1 MILLGEVAELTSATE
16 GHRSISGAK
25 RPKAYGAETK
35 KVRGT
40 GALVSAPVLLS
51 APNPSRAAL
60 HSRTGRR
67 DVVTSCLNKSCL
79 LVKQL
84 SIGYVR
90 RAMQRRSNAPKG
102 IKDLFYETRVLSGRE
117 YTVTRF
123 AKEVLGGA
131 VDPVMLGYIEKRKR
145 FPNEALVRR
154 LATVRNE
161 SVAPLLAVL
170 YRDRMLYAFGRELRR
185 ALHDPTEVEGIA
197 DADLAVQVSRAIAA
211 LPDDGAWITTAKWRT
226 QIGVAVRDKSKSSDV
241 SRVTDLLKER
251 GLVEQAKGKVRRK
264 SRHFVA
270 TTLEER
276 RALAMEFT
284 AIYTKA
290 LLDKVSLPERAA
302 ATHLRNHYLHIERE
316 RLPEFY
322 QKLEKAAR
330 ALAEEFAADA
340 GVGTEFLNVLI
351 VGTPV

>member
-1 MILLGEVAELTSATE
+1 
-16 GHRSISGAK
+16 
-25 RPKAYGAETK
+25 
-35 KVRGT
+35 
-40 GALVSAPVLLS
+40 
-51 APNPSRAAL
+51 
-60 HSRTGRR
+60 
-67 DVVTSCLNKSCL
+67 
-79 LVKQL
+79 
-84 SIGYVR
+84 
-90 RAMQRRSNAPKG
+90 MQRRSTAPKG

-131 VDPVMLGYIEKRKR
+131 VDPVMLGYIEKGKR

-154 LATVRNE
+154 LAKIRE
-161 SVAPLLAVL
+161 EPVAPLLAVL

-185 ALHDPTEVEGIA
+185 ALHDPAQVEGIE

-211 LPDDGAWITTAKWRT
+211 LPDDGQWITTAKWRAA
-226 QIGVAVRDKSKSSDV
+226 IGVAVRDKKASDV
-241 SRVTDLLKER
+241 GKVADLLKER
-251 GLVEQAKGKVRRK
+251 GLVEQAKGKVRRV

-270 TTLEER
+270 TTQEER

-302 ATHLRNHYLHIERE
+302 ATHLRNHYLHIERD

-330 ALAEEFAADA
+330 TLAEEFAADA
-340 GVGTEFLNVLI
+340 GGSTEFLNVLI

>member
-1 MILLGEVAELTSATE
+1 
-16 GHRSISGAK
+16 
-25 RPKAYGAETK
+25 
-35 KVRGT
+35 
-40 GALVSAPVLLS
+40 
-51 APNPSRAAL
+51 
-60 HSRTGRR
+60 
-67 DVVTSCLNKSCL
+67 
-79 LVKQL
+79 
-84 SIGYVR
+84 
-90 RAMQRRSNAPKG
+90 MQRRSTAPKG

-131 VDPVMLGYIEKRKR
+131 VDPVMLGYIEKGKR

-154 LATVRNE
+154 LATIRNE
-161 SVAPLLAVL
+161 PPAPLLAVL

-185 ALHDPTEVEGIA
+185 ALHDPAAIEGIA

-211 LPDDGAWITTAKWRT
+211 LPDGGEWITTAKWRAA
-226 QIGVAVRDKSKSSDV
+226 IGVAVRDKSGKSDKSKTDDV
-241 SRVTDLLKER
+241 ARVTDLLKER
-251 GLVEQAKGKVRRK
+251 GLVEQAKGKVRRV

-302 ATHLRNHYLHIERE
+302 ATHLRNHYLHIERD

-322 QKLEKAAR
+322 QRLEKAAR
-330 ALAEEFAADA
+330 TLAEEFAADA
-340 GVGTEFLNVLI
+340 GASTEFLNVLI

>member
-1 MILLGEVAELTSATE
+1 
-16 GHRSISGAK
+16 
-25 RPKAYGAETK
+25 
-35 KVRGT
+35 
-40 GALVSAPVLLS
+40 
-51 APNPSRAAL
+51 
-60 HSRTGRR
+60 
-67 DVVTSCLNKSCL
+67 
-79 LVKQL
+79 
-84 SIGYVR
+84 
-90 RAMQRRSNAPKG
+90 MQRRSTAPKG

-117 YTVTRF
+117 FTVTRF
-123 AKEVLGGA
+123 AKEVLAGA
-131 VDPVMLGYIEKRKR
+131 VDPVMLGYIEKGKR

-161 SVAPLLAVL
+161 PVAPLLAVL

-185 ALHDPTEVEGIA
+185 ALHDPAAVEGIA

-211 LPDDGAWITTAKWRT
+211 LPDDGSWITTVKWRA
-226 QIGVAVRDKSKSSDV
+226 QIAVALRDKSNGSAV
-241 SRVTDLLKER
+241 TRVADLLKER
-251 GLVEQAKGKVRRK
+251 GLIEQAKGKVRRV

-284 AIYTKA
+284 AIYTKG

-302 ATHLRNHYLHIERE
+302 STHLRNHYLHIERD

-322 QKLEKAAR
+322 KRLEKAAR
-330 ALAEEFAADA
+330 GLAEEFAADA
-340 GVGTEFLNVLI
+340 GAGTEFLNVLI

>member
-1 MILLGEVAELTSATE
+1 
-16 GHRSISGAK
+16 
-25 RPKAYGAETK
+25 
-35 KVRGT
+35 
-40 GALVSAPVLLS
+40 
-51 APNPSRAAL
+51 
-60 HSRTGRR
+60 
-67 DVVTSCLNKSCL
+67 
-79 LVKQL
+79 
-84 SIGYVR
+84 
-90 RAMQRRSNAPKG
+90 MQRRSNAPKG

-131 VDPVMLGYIEKRKR
+131 VDPVMLGYIEKGKR

-154 LATVRNE
+154 LAKIRE
-161 SVAPLLAVL
+161 EPVAPLLAVL

-185 ALHDPTEVEGIA
+185 ALHDPAQVEGIE

-211 LPDDGAWITTAKWRT
+211 LPDDGSWITTAKWRAA
-226 QIGVAVRDKSKSSDV
+226 IGVAVRDDAKDDDV
-241 SRVTDLLKER
+241 KRVTDLLKER
-251 GLVEQAKGKVRRK
+251 GLVEQAKGKVRRV

-340 GVGTEFLNVLI
+340 GATTEFLNVLI

>member
-1 MILLGEVAELTSATE
+1 
-16 GHRSISGAK
+16 
-25 RPKAYGAETK
+25 
-35 KVRGT
+35 
-40 GALVSAPVLLS
+40 
-51 APNPSRAAL
+51 
-60 HSRTGRR
+60 
-67 DVVTSCLNKSCL
+67 
-79 LVKQL
+79 
-84 SIGYVR
+84 
-90 RAMQRRSNAPKG
+90 MQRRSNAPKG

-131 VDPVMLGYIEKRKR
+131 VDPVMLGYIEKGKR

-154 LATVRNE
+154 LAKIRE
-161 SVAPLLAVL
+161 EPVAPLLAVL

-185 ALHDPTEVEGIA
+185 ALHDPAQVEGIE

-211 LPDDGAWITTAKWRT
+211 LPDDGEWITIAKWRAA
-226 QIGVAVRDKSKSSDV
+226 IGVAVRDDAKDDDV
-241 SRVTDLLKER
+241 KRVTDLLKER
-251 GLVEQAKGKVRRK
+251 GLVEQAKGKVRRV

-340 GVGTEFLNVLI
+340 GASTEFLNVLI

>member
-1 MILLGEVAELTSATE
+1 
-16 GHRSISGAK
+16 
-25 RPKAYGAETK
+25 
-35 KVRGT
+35 
-40 GALVSAPVLLS
+40 
-51 APNPSRAAL
+51 
-60 HSRTGRR
+60 
-67 DVVTSCLNKSCL
+67 
-79 LVKQL
+79 
-84 SIGYVR
+84 
-90 RAMQRRSNAPKG
+90 MQRRTNAPKG

-131 VDPVMLGYIEKRKR
+131 VDPVMLGYIEKGKR
-145 FPNEALVRR
+145 FPNESLVRR
-154 LATVRNE
+154 LAAVRNE
-161 SVAPLLAVL
+161 PVAPLLAVL

-185 ALHDPTEVEGIA
+185 ALHDPAVVDGIA

-211 LPDDGAWITTAKWRT
+211 LPDDGSWITSAKWRA
-226 QIGVAVRDKSKSSDV
+226 QIEVAVRDKSKTDV
-241 SRVTDLLKER
+241 SKVTELLKGR
-251 GLVEQAKGKVRRK
+251 GLVEAAKGKVRRK

-302 ATHLRNHYLHIERE
+302 DTHLRNHYLHIERE

-340 GVGTEFLNVLI
+340 GARTEFLNVLI